1 MSVVVAASPT
11 TTALGNPILRF
22 FPICVKHILISMR
35 NMRVERPPVTCLCD
49 TYNLICDERVK
60 STKEHFFQIYH
71 AVEEYQLNLE

>member
-1 MSVVVAASPT
+1 
-11 TTALGNPILRF
+11 
-22 FPICVKHILISMR
+22 MR